1 MQQNHSTLNPITA
14 NSIPSAEQQHIHH
27 IHQQPQQQQQQQ
39 QQQQSSTIQLQNDGS
54 DRTLINQQEV
64 DKFLAQCGLSQY
76 YQVFIEEGFDRP
88 ESLLEITESDLIQM
102 QVKRGHRRLLQRAV
116 ANAKGIPS
124 SVPLNIT
131 PITNKELTGE
141 CYASRNVAFRLPY
154 RMISTA
160 SDTGYSQPQLSQQQQ
175 QPPPP
180 HLSQHQQPSPPVPPP
195 HASQQPG
202 KKSMQPAEAMDVSL
216 HALAGASPLNTS
228 SGSSSSATSSS
239 AAQPEYFPS
248 AGTMTQNQSGMSS
261 TEEEAVTSDN
271 VHRLWKR
278 KYHRHAKPDTN
289 APLKPP
295 SAYVMFSNDVRAE
308 LKQQNKSFTDLAKII
323 GDRWKNISPEGKELY
338 ETNALRAREDYLKKI
353 EEYQKT
359 ESFRKYQQY
368 ISDFKAENEAAAR
381 PVGRPR
387 KRHRRDGELSDGG
400 TASDSTRQARA
411 SSISS
416 QPDDQQAQQQTL
428 AQQQQHQQQQ
438 QQQQANNHHS
448 RTHSVSSDQRHYP
461 FYLLNEVGLQQQRQ
475 QTSPQPLNTQLQ
487 QQQQQQQQQQ
497 TSPRSSTSSERP
509 ASTTS
514 GSISSSTPLSTP
526 SSK

>member
-1 MQQNHSTLNPITA
+1 MQQNHSSLNPITA
-14 NSIPSAEQQHIHH
+14 NSIPSTEQQHIHH
-27 IHQQPQQQQQQQ
+27 IHQQQQPQQQQQQQ
-39 QQQQSSTIQLQNDGS
+39 QFNTIQLQNDGS

-64 DKFLAQCGLSQY
+64 DTFLTQCGLSQY

-131 PITNKELTGE
+131 PITNKELTG
-141 CYASRNVAFRLPY
+141 
-154 RMISTA
+154 
-160 SDTGYSQPQLSQQQQ
+160 YSQQQQPQLSQQQQ
-175 QPPPP
+175 PTLP
-180 HLSQHQQPSPPVPPP
+180 QHQQPSPPVPPP

-216 HALAGASPLNTS
+216 HALAGASPMNTS
-228 SGSSSSATSSS
+228 SGSSSSGTSST
-239 AAQPEYFPS
+239 QPEYFPS

-359 ESFRKYQQY
+359 DSFRKYQQY

-400 TASDSTRQARA
+400 TASDSTRQGRA

-428 AQQQQHQQQQ
+428 AQQQQQHQ
-438 QQQQANNHHS
+438 QQQQANNHHN
-448 RTHSVSSDQRHYP
+448 RTYSVSSDQRHYP

-475 QTSPQPLNTQLQ
+475 QTSPQPLNTQT

-497 TSPRSSTSSERP
+497 TSPRSSTTSDRP

-514 GSISSSTPLSTP
+514 GSTSSNTPLSTP